1 MEEWRAV
8 PGFEGY
14 EVSSEGR
21 VRSLDRYVECLAN
34 NGKMTQKYFS
44 GCIRVLSKSKDGY
57 LRLSLHD
64 MTSKKNTTRAI
75 HRLVAEAFIPKVEGK
90 PEVDHINT
98 NKLDNRVSNLRW
110 ADDYEQ
116 QANIE
121 HRKIG
126 VSGLRHIYKRAEGIY
141 RVVIERRGVIIRS
154 TNFKTLEEAITF
166 RDSTL
171 LSYTA
176 V

>member
-8 PGFEGY
+8 AGFEGY

-44 GCIRVLSKSKDGY
+44 GRIRVLRESKDGY
-57 LRLSLHD
+57 LCISLYH
-64 MTSKKNTTRAI
+64 MTSKKNTTHKI

-98 NKLDNRVSNLRW
+98 NKLDNSVSNLRW
-110 ADDYEQ
+110 ADDYDQ
-116 QANIE
+116 QANNE
-121 HRKIG
+121 HRKVG
-126 VSGLRHIYKRAEGIY
+126 TSGLRHIYKRAEGIY
-141 RVVIERRGVIIRS
+141 RVVIERRGAIIRS
-154 TNFKTLEEAITF
+154 GNLSLEEAKAF